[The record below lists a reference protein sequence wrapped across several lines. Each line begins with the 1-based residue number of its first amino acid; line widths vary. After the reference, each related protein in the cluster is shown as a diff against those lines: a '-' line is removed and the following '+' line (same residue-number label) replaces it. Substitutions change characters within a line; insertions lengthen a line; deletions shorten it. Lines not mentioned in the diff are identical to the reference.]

1 MRNKPVKWG
10 FKLWVISDPTGYTLD
25 FNVYT
30 GKSENHG
37 QHGLAYNVVQEL
49 IAPYIFQRYL
59 LFFDNFYSSTKLLG
73 DLYKQEVYATG
84 TFRIDRRGIPDDVK
98 AIKVAPSG
106 SKITRGTGYYIRF
119 TADPEPQRITYTC
132 WRDSRVVCVMSTAFP
147 GHAVNKVSR
156 KKVSKKRGTIENF
169 EILQPIIIE
178 KYNAYMGGVDKS
190 DQLLSYHNVLR
201 KTLRYWKILFY
212 HMIDIAAVN
221 AFILYNLIATSSGV
235 KTITENQFRDNLV
248 LQIIAKYEKNE
259 RQEATST
266 VGRPSRSDCRKQNI
280 FFKAKGTLPILPNS

>member
-1 MRNKPVKWG
+1 
-10 FKLWVISDPTGYTLD
+10 
-25 FNVYT
+25 
-30 GKSENHG
+30 
-37 QHGLAYNVVQEL
+37 
-49 IAPYIFQRYL
+49 
-59 LFFDNFYSSTKLLG
+59 
-73 DLYKQEVYATG
+73 
-84 TFRIDRRGIPDDVK
+84 
-98 AIKVAPSG
+98 
-106 SKITRGTGYYIRF
+106 
-119 TADPEPQRITYTC
+119 
-132 WRDSRVVCVMSTAFP
+132 MSTAYP

-169 EILQPIIIE
+169 EILQPTIIE

-201 KTLRYWKILFY
+201 KTLRYWKTLFY

-235 KTITENQFRDNLV
+235 KTITENHFRDNLV
-248 LQIIAKYEKNE
+248 LQIIAKYGKNE